1 MINKNIR
8 KLALLGFIQ
17 CALMQSAFA
26 LEPVNIN
33 TASAEVIANALDRI
47 GIAKAEAIVKYR
59 EENGVFTSVAQ
70 LGSVKGIGEKT
81 LTMNKEYILLK

>member
-1 MINKNIR
+1 MISKNIR
-8 KLALLGFIQ
+8 KLALLGFMQ
-17 CALMQSAFA
+17 CALLQSAFA

-33 TASAEVIANALDRI
+33 TASAQEIASALHSI

-81 LTMNKEYILLK
+81 LIKNKEYILLK